1 VCHSRRV
8 RRSSSRLTPARVRVA
23 SPRASANVPERVTS
37 ASAEPTGPSTW
48 SNARRHS
55 GLLAMRAAYPPGRS
69 FTRCKPGA
77 NVARMDTLDDRRP
90 PAEETFM
97 EARRTAGP
105 GEDMAQAAST
115 IEPPSVPDGTFVKVA
130 QGDHR
135 CAAPCEVAVYVQD
148 YHRSSSKL
156 GRFGKIVG
164 IDVEDG
170 EYLVMLDNFECL
182 AVPMRRVEWRK
193 VAT

>member
-1 VCHSRRV
+1 MDGHRLDSYSDVEV
-8 RRSSSRLTPARVRVA
+8 REAPSGD
-23 SPRASANVPERVTS
+23 TS
-37 ASAEPTGPSTW
+37 TEE
-48 SNARRHS
+48 
-55 GLLAMRAAYPPGRS
+55 
-69 FTRCKPGA
+69 
-77 NVARMDTLDDRRP
+77 RRP
-90 PAEETFM
+90 PEPIRPV
-97 EARRTAGP
+97 EARALEELALP
-105 GEDMAQAAST
+105 ASA

-130 QGDHR
+130 AEDHPLGR
-135 CAAPCEVAVYVQD
+135 ACEVAVYFQD

-164 IDVEDG
+164 IDVKDG

>member
-1 VCHSRRV
+1 MS
-8 RRSSSRLTPARVRVA
+8 
-23 SPRASANVPERVTS
+23 VP
-37 ASAEPTGPSTW
+37 
-48 SNARRHS
+48 
-55 GLLAMRAAYPPGRS
+55 
-69 FTRCKPGA
+69 
-77 NVARMDTLDDRRP
+77 MDTLDERQASPEETFMDARRP
-90 PAEETFM
+90 PA
-97 EARRTAGP
+97 P
-105 GEDMAQAAST
+105 GEDIARASTT

-130 QGDHR
+130 QADHPLR
-135 CAAPCEVAVYVQD
+135 RACEVAVYFQD

>member
-1 VCHSRRV
+1 MHAMTHDFDEYATSRGSTAKIIEERH
-8 RRSSSRLTPARVRVA
+8 
-23 SPRASANVPERVTS
+23 VP
-37 ASAEPTGPSTW
+37 G
-48 SNARRHS
+48 
-55 GLLAMRAAYPPGRS
+55 
-69 FTRCKPGA
+69 
-77 NVARMDTLDDRRP
+77 
-90 PAEETFM
+90 EETFM
-97 EARRTAGP
+97 AARRHARSADDGHGP
-105 GEDMAQAAST
+105 VAPRPGDHLARPASA

-130 QGDHR
+130 AEDHPLR
-135 CAAPCEVAVYVQD
+135 RACEVAVFFQD

-164 IDVEDG
+164 IDVKSG

>member
-1 VCHSRRV
+1 ME
-8 RRSSSRLTPARVRVA
+8 RSTDYLDERPAA
-23 SPRASANVPERVTS
+23 
-37 ASAEPTGPSTW
+37 
-48 SNARRHS
+48 
-55 GLLAMRAAYPPGRS
+55 
-69 FTRCKPGA
+69 
-77 NVARMDTLDDRRP
+77 DDE
-90 PAEETFM
+90 AGETFM
-97 EARRTAGP
+97 ESTRGGPSGRDEGRPPALP
-105 GEDMAQAAST
+105 GEPIRPGEELARAANT

-130 QGDHR
+130 PSDHPLR
-135 CAAPCEVAVYVQD
+135 RACEVAVYFQD

-156 GRFGKIVG
+156 GRFGKVVG

>member
-1 VCHSRRV
+1 
-8 RRSSSRLTPARVRVA
+8 
-23 SPRASANVPERVTS
+23 
-37 ASAEPTGPSTW
+37 
-48 SNARRHS
+48 
-55 GLLAMRAAYPPGRS
+55 MY
-69 FTRCKPGA
+69 F
-77 NVARMDTLDDRRP
+77 
-90 PAEETFM
+90 
-97 EARRTAGP
+97 
-105 GEDMAQAAST
+105 
-115 IEPPSVPDGTFVKVA
+115 
-130 QGDHR
+130 
-135 CAAPCEVAVYVQD
+135 QD

>member
-1 VCHSRRV
+1 
-8 RRSSSRLTPARVRVA
+8 
-23 SPRASANVPERVTS
+23 
-37 ASAEPTGPSTW
+37 
-48 SNARRHS
+48 
-55 GLLAMRAAYPPGRS
+55 
-69 FTRCKPGA
+69 
-77 NVARMDTLDDRRP
+77 MDTPSGTTYPDERRDA
-90 PAEETFM
+90 PADTFM
-97 EARRTAGP
+97 EATREVGRPGTTEVP
-105 GEDMAQAAST
+105 GEDLRRHANA

-130 QGDHR
+130 PEQHPLSR
-135 CAAPCEVAVYVQD
+135 ACEVAVYFQD

-164 IDVEDG
+164 IDTEGG

>member
-1 VCHSRRV
+1 VETHQQRAHQPLEERRE
-8 RRSSSRLTPARVRVA
+8 
-23 SPRASANVPERVTS
+23 PRA
-37 ASAEPTGPSTW
+37 
-48 SNARRHS
+48 
-55 GLLAMRAAYPPGRS
+55 
-69 FTRCKPGA
+69 
-77 NVARMDTLDDRRP
+77 
-90 PAEETFM
+90 ETFM
-97 EARRTAGP
+97 EQRRSPVPAAEP
-105 GEDMAQAAST
+105 GEIPVMPAASRVGKVLAQEAGT

-130 QGDHR
+130 AGEHPLPR
-135 CAAPCEVAVYVQD
+135 ACEVAVYFQD

-164 IDVEDG
+164 IDNDGG